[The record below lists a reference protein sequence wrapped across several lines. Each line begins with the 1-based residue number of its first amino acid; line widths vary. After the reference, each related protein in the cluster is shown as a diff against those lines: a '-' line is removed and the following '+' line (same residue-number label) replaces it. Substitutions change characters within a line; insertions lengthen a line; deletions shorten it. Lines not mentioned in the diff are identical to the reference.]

1 MGERAH
7 APVTYD
13 PIEQSCEVQGDEK
26 QYKLLEEGGEHLEA
40 FDRDGSLCEGS
51 GKWGGSECSKQ
62 DRVCTR
68 IDSILTW
75 GILKLRGGMGVG
87 GQQSRSPRTSFG
99 GEGAG
104 AGVGGCAAAG
114 AVGSGQ
120 WARQQHAAPRCMEPI
135 TNIGSVLHNL
145 RVE

>member
-1 MGERAH
+1 MSERAH

-26 QYKLLEEGGEHLEA
+26 QYELLEEGGEHLEA
-40 FDRDGSLCEGS
+40 FDRDGSLCDGS

-68 IDSILTW
+68 MDSILTW

-99 GEGAG
+99 GAGAG
-104 AGVGGCAAAG
+104 AGWGDVQQREQREQW
-114 AVGSGQ
+114 AVG
-120 WARQQHAAPRCMEPI
+120 H
-135 TNIGSVLHNL
+135 GSSTRHLDACNQFSVQFCTI
-145 RVE
+145 